1 LGKFGS
7 PAAAGTIFLRT
18 SLKVL
23 CILAAIAAIG
33 LGFSYL
39 HFKNRVAPCDT
50 ITLTGEINPDTFLE
64 SKDCL
69 VHSTAKKKTFIV
81 AESGGG
87 NWESALALGILIHR
101 HGWDVEVVGLCASS
115 CANFIFPAG
124 KVKYLHRESMLLFH
138 GGPHQEN
145 LMSLA
150 TAMDQALKTKGA
162 PAGANEFG
170 HINKEGNF
178 ALDTDRSAMR
188 QEVLDFL
195 SVGNA
200 PTVVELATRLRTRSD
215 QFYEEAGVNPL
226 LGSYGQT
233 GTYEPIYKSYKYF
246 GFTYRLDSLRRLGV
260 GNIEVIG
267 GEWHPERNRAYPEVY
282 EVTYP

>member
-1 LGKFGS
+1 LPENSRVFFIVRSFIKISGM
-7 PAAAGTIFLRT
+7 
-18 SLKVL
+18 
-23 CILAAIAAIG
+23 LASIT
-33 LGFSYL
+33 LMGFWVMSA
-39 HFKNRVAPCDT
+39 HSEKKDAPCDKIT
-50 ITLTGEINPDTFLE
+50 ITGNITPEIFLAA
-64 SKDCL
+64 KDCL
-69 VHSTAKKKTFIV
+69 VNSTAKKKTFV
-81 AESGGG
+81 VEESGGG

-150 TAMDQALKTKGA
+150 TAMDQALATKSA

-178 ALDTDRSAMR
+178 AVDTDRSAMR
-188 QEVLDFL
+188 QEVLNFL
-195 SVGNA
+195 SVGDA

-215 QFYEEAGVNPL
+215 QFYEESGVNPL

-233 GTYEPIYKSYKYF
+233 GTYEPIYKSYKYL
-246 GFTYRLDSLRRLGV
+246 GFTYRLDSLRRLGL

-267 GEWHPERNRAYPEVY
+267 GEWHPERNRAYPDVY